1 MINAKKLS
9 KIIIFSNFIILIK
22 NIINQF
28 DQHKIPNISIFLP
41 IYNKALFLNRS
52 IKSIQKQTLKN
63 IEIVAV
69 NDFSTDDSLK
79 ILKKLYKKDK
89 KIKIINNDRNH
100 GLLYSRA
107 MGILN
112 CTGEYLLNLDPD
124 DKFYNL
130 RNLEYLYNIV
140 KKNKT
145 DLIIF
150 RIKKYYQKSINKSLT
165 IKSKKIRKLYSNF
178 IKEKWKIHHLITNK
192 LIKKSIYLKAY
203 KYFENKILKDK
214 WNYGEDNIWSRLIN
228 DYSKSKI
235 YLNKYIYLYYKNQMS
250 LMHNAGNLL
259 EKKNRIYRYEMIENI
274 YNLKSLR
281 MLKKLLDF
289 TKDIIKYDNE
299 IRKKMI
305 RLFLYIEDY
314 FKNKK
319 IISEYIKLTLNKL
332 SNNKIIIINNFYNK
346 NNFDYNSLYSFIFKI
361 KKIFKNKI
369 ILSIDIN
376 NKTYISDFTNYVFDN
391 DIFLCL
397 DNNINNNKL
406 KDFIILFPNNT
417 FIIFSNK
424 TNNQYLKNINY
435 SNIIIENLNII

>member
-140 KKNKT
+140 KK
-145 DLIIF
+145 
-150 RIKKYYQKSINKSLT
+150 
-165 IKSKKIRKLYSNF
+165 RKL
-178 IKEKWKIHHLITNK
+178 I
-192 LIKKSIYLKAY
+192 
-203 KYFENKILKDK
+203 
-214 WNYGEDNIWSRLIN
+214 
-228 DYSKSKI
+228 
-235 YLNKYIYLYYKNQMS
+235 
-250 LMHNAGNLL
+250 
-259 EKKNRIYRYEMIENI
+259 
-274 YNLKSLR
+274 
-281 MLKKLLDF
+281 
-289 TKDIIKYDNE
+289 
-299 IRKKMI
+299 
-305 RLFLYIEDY
+305 
-314 FKNKK
+314 
-319 IISEYIKLTLNKL
+319 
-332 SNNKIIIINNFYNK
+332 
-346 NNFDYNSLYSFIFKI
+346 
-361 KKIFKNKI
+361 
-369 ILSIDIN
+369 
-376 NKTYISDFTNYVFDN
+376 
-391 DIFLCL
+391 
-397 DNNINNNKL
+397 
-406 KDFIILFPNNT
+406 
-417 FIIFSNK
+417 
-424 TNNQYLKNINY
+424 
-435 SNIIIENLNII
+435 